1 MIRFAAIDLKAGEV
15 VQLVG
20 GHPDE
25 LRVRIADPIAVAR
38 DWEKAGFEA
47 LHVVDLDA
55 ALGSGSNSD
64 LIRDIISA
72 VSVPV
77 QVGGGVRDE
86 ARIAELLDAGASRV
100 IVGTRA
106 VEDAE
111 WRIRVARQYPDRLIL
126 AADTREG
133 VVLTRGW
140 TATTRFRFL
149 DLLDAADQLDW
160 AAVLVTD
167 VSREGRM
174 SGVDPALFSAA
185 VKHSRHPLYAAGGI
199 RDEADL
205 ARLAASGV
213 AGAVLGMALYTGG
226 VGASGPESGS
236 DEAQS

>member
-1 MIRFAAIDLKAGEV
+1 M

-20 GHPDE
+20 GHPEE
-25 LRVRIADPIAVAR
+25 LRVRIADPVAVAR
-38 DWEKAGFEA
+38 DWEQQGFEA
-47 LHVVDLDA
+47 LHVIDLDA
-55 ALGSGSNSD
+55 ALGSGSNSE
-64 LIRDIISA
+64 LIREVIAA
-72 VSVPV
+72 VSIPV
-77 QVGGGVRDE
+77 QVGGGVRE
-86 ARIAELLDAGASRV
+86 EERIAELLDAGATRV

-111 WRIRVARQYPDRLIL
+111 WRNRVAREYPDKLVL

-140 TATTRFRFL
+140 TATTRLRLL
-149 DLLDAADQLDW
+149 DLLDSANHLDW

-174 SGVDPALFSAA
+174 SGVDPVLFSTA
-185 VKHSRHPLYAAGGI
+185 VKHSRHPLFAAGGI

-205 ARLAASGV
+205 TALEASGV

-226 VGASGPESGS
+226 VGTRTPEGEGDETGS
-236 DEAQS
+236 